1 MYVLKRLLALV
12 LGITVLPLRALA
24 YNTFY
29 EVITLLLSIAVVIS
43 LPIRM
48 ASTFKENGISTTN
61 NFLLTTLVIFPLVT
75 VLTGLAFAAASAF
88 LVYNTVM
95 DMLESFWLGFKNGL
109 LYEIEGFWNAYN
121 VQSLRIAN
129 FSSQFRAFQS
139 GIDPEDL
146 IDDVDFD
153 GFQRIRGELQDVVV
167 VHEDLEVPDLESQ
180 SPKVDNGL
188 LNDTQLEKVNQL
200 INELSHLKEPLTPQ
214 VKRQLDDLKTLYAQ
228 YNDLAKKLE
237 DVRTALVDNDKARI
251 KDELIAFN
259 DVELPILLVKQ
270 YKKENK
276 WYHVPAN
283 SYVTDKET
291 LVHWLKQNPKHP
303 LNKDLLKNPEPYN
316 KMEAR
321 YTWYELTKDDC
332 SSQELTEAAAK
343 MDVLARALLPMLSSM
358 QKINLG
364 LGSAPQ
370 SFFGTKAS
378 NSLYPATHLEG
389 SLSTQCSEVDT
400 TQLDDA
406 LANYP
411 G

>member
-1 MYVLKRLLALV
+1 MYVLKRLLAIL
-12 LGITVLPLRALA
+12 LGITLLPLRALA
-24 YNTFY
+24 YNALY
-29 EVITLLLSIAVVIS
+29 EAIALLLSIAVLIS
-43 LPIRM
+43 LPIRL
-48 ASTFKENGISTTN
+48 ASIFKDNGISTVN
-61 NFLLTTLVIFPLVT
+61 NFLLTTLVIFPLIT
-75 VLTGLAFAAASAF
+75 ALTGLAVAVTSTF
-88 LVYNTVM
+88 LVYNTVI

-121 VQSLRIAN
+121 VQSRRISN
-129 FSSQFRAFQS
+129 YSSQARAFQA
-139 GIDPEDL
+139 GVNPEDL

-180 SPKVDNGL
+180 SPKVDDGL
-188 LNDTQLEKVNQL
+188 LNDTQLEKINQL
-200 INELSHLKEPLTPQ
+200 INELNHLKEPLTPQ

-259 DVELPILLVKQ
+259 EVELPILLVKQ

-276 WYHVPAN
+276 WYNVPAN

-291 LVHWLKQNPKHP
+291 LLHWLKQNPKHP

-321 YTWYELTKDDC
+321 YTWYKLTKDDC
-332 SSQELTEAAAK
+332 SSQELTEAAAQ
-343 MDVLARALLPMLSSM
+343 MDVLARALLPIM

-389 SLSTQCSEVDT
+389 SLSTPCSEVDT